1 MSLWKRLFGGKEAKP
16 AAPTANSTTAAATPP
31 AKAEAGTV
39 PTPEPE
45 PYLPPQ
51 AVRLARVVL
60 YQSDEEIQERLGSP
74 LPALQ
79 QYLTQVVEQADRA
92 FGQLAPEAGRLVTL
106 FVALKPPTQRRF
118 WIASEPPGLDATNCH
133 PLLTALEQLPGPLIQ
148 HGPICLAVQ
157 VHLWDADGPEENW
170 PTMPRQWIEAS
181 VGRSVSIP
189 EGLLEIVWPEE
200 S

>member
-1 MSLWKRLFGGKEAKP
+1 MSLWKRLFGGKTAEP
-16 AAPTANSTTAAATPP
+16 AAPP
-31 AKAEAGTV
+31 AKAETAQPVPATV
-39 PTPEPE
+39 PEAVSE
-45 PYLPPQ
+45 PYTPPQ
-51 AVRLARVVL
+51 AVRLARVVF
-60 YQSDEEIQERLGSP
+60 YQSDEEIQQRLASP

-79 QYLTQVVEQADRA
+79 QYLEQVVEQADRA

-133 PLLTALEQLPGPLIQ
+133 PLLSALEQLPGPLIQ

-170 PTMPRQWIEAS
+170 PTMPRQWIEAT